1 MTATQAPA
9 VRFGELLGVAARH
22 SSTTFER
29 ILADADT
36 PFVEWVAFTYLTR
49 LGGVHPKAELIAD
62 IAARTQ
68 NAPELVAAGIER
80 LVGKQ
85 MLTTVDANG
94 TTLVELTPEGAE
106 FYRALGAKVDE
117 ISTFELSTSSPE
129 DVAAARRVLKQF
141 SEQAELLSR

>member
-1 MTATQAPA
+1 MTATQTPT

-49 LGGVHPKAELIAD
+49 LGGVSPKGDLIAD
-62 IAARTQ
+62 IATRIQQDTD
-68 NAPELVAAGIER
+68 VVSAAIER
-80 LVGKQ
+80 LIGRR
-85 MLTTVDANG
+85 MLGTVDANG
-94 TTLVELTPEGAE
+94 TTLVELTAEGAE

-117 ISTFELSTSSPE
+117 FSAFELSTSSPE
-129 DVAAARRVLKQF
+129 DIAAARRVLRQF